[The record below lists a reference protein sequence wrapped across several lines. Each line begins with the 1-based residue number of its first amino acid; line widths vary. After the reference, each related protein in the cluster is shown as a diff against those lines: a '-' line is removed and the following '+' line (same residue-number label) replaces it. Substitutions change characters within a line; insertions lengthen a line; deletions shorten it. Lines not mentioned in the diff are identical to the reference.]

1 MSHEQLEEPEY
12 FEQIEVE
19 QPEMPEVIEVEL
31 KSPDGSVRIVTVE
44 VEKALKNKPYLG
56 GYRNKATG
64 QEYHNACTNT
74 DQIKRS
80 YKEKYHREVQV
91 YQYRTRSTIMKR
103 ECGTQMDKVGNV
115 WVDPRTDKIVEPQ
128 PYFSGDMWD
137 DMRAK
142 ATLYI
147 QCCIRRWFAIKRRK
161 ALKNLRDEK
170 DKEILQKEEELRKQE
185 EAKHKAEIE
194 RRMHPRSYQDFEILY
209 TELEMWR
216 LKETERIKGSNKL
229 TEDEKQKALQQL
241 LHKETKLLQTI
252 DRLKITAS
260 SQNREERITKLLKAM
275 SDPKKWKKSDG
286 RITEVHTPFSTRA
299 KELMDLYNGLKM
311 RNLSIDERLDVLLH
325 TKWTV
330 KEFDCNL
337 TREIVDL
344 IDREADML
352 NRGRSEA
359 SLEGLRKRLAN
370 LFLQFVETPNFNP
383 EAARF
388 QKVPKEM
395 LQKEIDFDIST
406 K

>member
-19 QPEMPEVIEVEL
+19 QPVMPEVIEVEL

-44 VEKALKNKPYLG
+44 VEKAWKNKPYLG

-64 QEYHNACTNT
+64 QEFHNACTNT

-91 YQYRTRSTIMKR
+91 YQYRTRSTVMKR

-115 WVDPRTDKIVEPQ
+115 WVDPRTDKILEPQ

-147 QCCIRRWFAIKRRK
+147 QCCIRRWFSIKRRK

-275 SDPKKWKKSDG
+275 SDPKKWKKTDG

-352 NRGRSEA
+352 NRGRSET